1 VHVRKQQQV
10 AAIAALLSM
19 GSVAGAWA
27 QSDASGDELAP
38 ATTQTSPREV
48 DVKNAMTCR
57 AHGGEITEIILHGGG
72 AGSGSVPYH
81 FHFPDTNLG

>member
-1 VHVRKQQQV
+1 MRKQQQV

-19 GSVAGAWA
+19 TAASWA

-48 DVKNAMTCR
+48 DVKNAMACR